1 MHCHVPYA
9 CHTSKQAEAAEKEGR
24 VGGGEC
30 GTFGDSFCEEETN
43 HPFAHALSEIKKL
56 HQHMDLC
63 VLFIHVAEIDG
74 MASVP
79 SPGHAQQYQP
89 MDSSLC

>member
-1 MHCHVPYA
+1 MHV
-9 CHTSKQAEAAEKEGR
+9 TRQSRLKRRRKR
-24 VGGGEC
+24 VGWGGGEC

-43 HPFAHALSEIKKL
+43 HPFAHALSEIQKL